1 MSKEEYTPMM
11 LRLSKKEEKA
21 ITDKCID
28 INKVLIAEG
37 CQPVKNSE
45 LIHIIL
51 TDVIKR
57 IKINKRNEIEVE

>member
-1 MSKEEYTPMM
+1 MNKKEYTPMM
-11 LRLSKKEEKA
+11 LRLSKTEEKA

-28 INKVLIAEG
+28 INKVLISEG

-45 LIHIIL
+45 LIHVIL

>member
-1 MSKEEYTPMM
+1 MTTEEYNPMM

-21 ITDKCID
+21 ITEKCTD
-28 INKVLIAEG
+28 INKILITEG

-45 LIHIIL
+45 LLHIVL